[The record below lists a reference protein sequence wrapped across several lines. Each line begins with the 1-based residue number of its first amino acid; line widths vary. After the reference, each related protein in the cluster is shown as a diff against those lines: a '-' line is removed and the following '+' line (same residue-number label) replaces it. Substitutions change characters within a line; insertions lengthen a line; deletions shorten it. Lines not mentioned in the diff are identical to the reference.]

1 MEHLP
6 QSQRFPWRLFWLL
19 FVIGV
24 LGALAIIPIAID
36 LFGSVVPTAQAPP
49 IPLPLL
55 ILIGVVQNLGMLAVM
70 VFVGLKLGQKLGLG
84 APLLEGWLAGQS
96 ATNQWR
102 ASLRVS
108 LREGLITGVGIGVV
122 LLLALLALVPLI
134 PNLPFVTAAKLAVWK
149 RLLAC
154 FYGGLYEE
162 ILTRL
167 FLVTLIAWLANKAF
181 RKTNARLSPA
191 AFWISNFVVAILFG
205 LGHLPSASLVMPIT
219 PLVVAVALSFN
230 GIAAIA
236 FGVLFRKRG
245 LEAAMVAHFT
255 ADFVIYVVGPAL
267 LRT

>member
-1 MEHLP
+1 MEHLS
-6 QSQRFPWRLFWLL
+6 QRQRFPWRLFWLL
-19 FVIGV
+19 FVIGT

-84 APLLEGWLAGQS
+84 APLLEGWLAGNS
-96 ATNQWR
+96 LTNQWR
-102 ASLRVS
+102 ASLK
-108 LREGLITGVGIGVV
+108 EGLITGIGIGVV
-122 LLLALLALVPLI
+122 LLIALLALVPLL

-154 FYGGLYEE
+154 LYGGLYEE

-167 FLVTLIAWLANKAF
+167 FLVTLIAWLANKAL
-181 RKTNARLSPA
+181 RKPNARLSSA
-191 AFWISNFVVAILFG
+191 AFWISNLVVAILFG

-219 PLVVAVALSFN
+219 PLVVAVALSLN
-230 GIAAIA
+230 GIAAVV
-236 FGVLFRKRG
+236 FGVLYRKRG
-245 LEAAMVAHFT
+245 LEAAMIAHFT
-255 ADFVIYVVGPAL
+255 ADFVIYVVGPAFL
-267 LRT
+267 AT